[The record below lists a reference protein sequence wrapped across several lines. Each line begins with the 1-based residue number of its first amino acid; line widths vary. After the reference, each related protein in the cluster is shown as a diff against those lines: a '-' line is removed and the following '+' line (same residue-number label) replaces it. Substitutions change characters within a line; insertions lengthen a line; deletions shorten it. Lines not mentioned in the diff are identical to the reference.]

1 MNPRY
6 IPLLIIVVL
15 VPLGLFPTIFGDT
28 AREAPDVNANA
39 LPELHGP
46 GGEVYVL
53 PNGNAYYTSYD
64 GLWYLDQDKAFFVK
78 PIIDENA
85 LKPFVYSDD

>member
-15 VPLGLFPTIFGDT
+15 VPLGLLPTIFGDT
-28 AREAPDVNANA
+28 ASKAPHTDADA

-53 PNGNAYYTSYD
+53 PNGKAYYTSYD

-85 LKPFVYSDD
+85 LKPFADSGD